1 MDRPPIFSS
10 RVRCL
15 DRARAT
21 GWNSSLS
28 FEQPS
33 PLSSLNT
40 AQRLHC
46 IHIYIYIQTRLINKI
61 LMILERAYIQ
71 ITTLTRII
79 RRRTFRFTTPTKTS
93 RGAIMITILAA
104 PPLPPRNIRDQKYT
118 RRIFSPHATRIRSV
132 YIIPSFIA
140 HSLGFAINR
149 RPRNMR
155 TNDDIEA
162 SDDNPRR
169 VQLARFHRT
178 CRSRAYINSFFFLSP
193 RWPAAWPAQLIRD

>member
-1 MDRPPIFSS
+1 
-10 RVRCL
+10 
-15 DRARAT
+15 
-21 GWNSSLS
+21 
-28 FEQPS
+28 
-33 PLSSLNT
+33 
-40 AQRLHC
+40 
-46 IHIYIYIQTRLINKI
+46 
-61 LMILERAYIQ
+61 MILERAYIQ

-93 RGAIMITILAA
+93 RGAITITILAA